1 MQRMNRKYLFSKQNW
16 EDILKGSKSQDSKKG
31 KLFFF
36 FFNTEDD
43 CIVQCIAEVYQR
55 QQIMSDIKG
64 KYLLL
69 DIMFKHNS
77 LDAASNLK
85 GFELLIPRAE

>member
-1 MQRMNRKYLFSKQNW
+1 M
-16 EDILKGSKSQDSKKG
+16 
-31 KLFFF
+31 
-36 FFNTEDD
+36 
-43 CIVQCIAEVYQR
+43 QCIAEVYQR